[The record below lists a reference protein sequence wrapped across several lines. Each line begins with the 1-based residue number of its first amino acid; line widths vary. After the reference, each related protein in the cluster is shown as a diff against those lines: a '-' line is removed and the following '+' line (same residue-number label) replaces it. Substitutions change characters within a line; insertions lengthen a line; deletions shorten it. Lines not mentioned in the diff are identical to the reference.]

1 MKKVI
6 VATLVAAL
14 GASAWANFTKVQES
28 FEDNGEIAWTYS
40 ADGYWSS
47 TDSAASENITTV
59 AYGENEGYAYEDK
72 TTEGA
77 ENVPAV
83 DGWSGDKYL
92 NLAKATNL
100 SRNFA
105 ENAAAVEV
113 SNDGGYVLDTLVAF
127 TATEAEDAP
136 TPATS
141 DKFLIWLEEAELE
154 PVTAEDGT
162 ISYPTL
168 TNLIIKCGND
178 AASSTNDFT
187 LVTTSTSGTLPVKV
201 GEWAR
206 VSVKAIPLYSDGPL
220 GFVVYINGAAVM
232 AGESDETYQAL
243 FTNADSLTDSA
254 KGYYELKQIFPSLTS
269 GNTLT
274 AVDFKGTGKIDDFQL
289 VAAADQPAFIVTPIV
304 VTIKGIG
311 TISEDWSDATIV
323 EGNEISEAPETPEV
337 KGYKF
342 IGWYTVDEDGNYVEA
357 KFPLEVTA
365 STILYAK
372 FENADVAM
380 IGEEGYSTLQAAIDA
395 ALEKDSSTTPVE
407 INIINDIT
415 ITETVKLVGAGS
427 NTTHIVF
434 NNNEGKKVT
443 FNMAVVSHKGFT
455 IDNASVTFKGLG
467 SWSHEVGENPASC
480 FCIGE
485 EGALNENGERILA
498 PAFITIE
505 EGSYSVEKANLFN
518 VQNGTIVVNGGSF
531 KVSRK
536 DAAKYCI
543 RAEDSEVEDNTGNV
557 IDGGK
562 SLVIVN
568 GGEFELP
575 EENKNCG
582 PIGIKKYDDKES
594 KATVLIQARN
604 EDGSL
609 NDSLKFKGNETA
621 LRTIMQRY
629 LGTEAVKDD
638 TKLKIKDSADYAL
651 VKDSEGVY
659 QIAERVAEIA
669 ESATVNV
676 GYGSLQNAIDAAV
689 AVDMSKSTIPVPI
702 TITRDLTI
710 GQMVKIIGKGTNE
723 TKIAINNDKAVTFAI
738 SEGDEGL
745 RIANAS
751 VVLAGKGS
759 WTRTTSNNR
768 QMISVGEVKAA
779 DDAIAPGNLVVKGG
793 SFLTQ
798 ANAHIISMMT
808 GVVVVEG
815 GTFETK
821 GTSNKFCIRAEA
833 DKSMN
838 GATKNETICYVA
850 VKGGTFITPA
860 NDSVAPVGVKVGD
873 GANYT
878 PEVFILELDAE
889 GNPNAALE
897 FQGNETQI
905 CEVMS
910 EFLGTIGEDGKP
922 EYDGDGTYKFKL
934 DAEDNCYK
942 VVKTVWGTV
951 NIEWTDGKVDSFD
964 YSEGEEAT
972 NIVVGAESIHTEYSD
987 IDDEAVVKVTDIKF
1001 ADGYE
1006 LDEVHSVLTATVE
1019 EETTYTLKIV
1029 EKPTDT
1035 DAKAVDPETESEEYK
1050 TMEAANAYAATIN
1063 DYKYW
1068 MINAPSTKID
1078 KAEYVKLF
1086 SAQLS
1091 QKTTDSGWV
1100 VTVKLTEEAVKDI
1113 QEEVN
1118 EVFAKATDLDLSKI
1132 ATADA
1137 SFTATATPGLYYTV
1151 LSGTDVKEIKT
1162 MSDPVLAESTQVE
1175 LTLPKKDGNCGFY
1188 QIQVDVKKPTTS
1200 AQ

>member
-28 FEDNGEIAWTYS
+28 FEDKDEIAWTYS
-40 ADGYWSS
+40 DDGYWSS

-83 DGWSGDKYL
+83 DGWSGAKYL

-105 ENAAAVEV
+105 ENAATVEV
-113 SNDGGYVLDTLVAF
+113 SNDSGYVLDTLVAF

-141 DKFLIWLEEAELE
+141 DKFLIWLEEEELE
-154 PVTAEDGT
+154 SEKDGEVTYSAK
-162 ISYPTL
+162 

-178 AASSTNDFT
+178 AASSTTNLT
-187 LVTTSTSGTLPVKV
+187 LVTLSNSALPVKV

-206 VSVKAIPLYSDGPL
+206 VSVKAIPLYTDGPL

-243 FTNADSLTDSA
+243 FAKADSLTDSA

-269 GNTLT
+269 STSLT

-304 VTIKGIG
+304 VTIKGFG
-311 TISEDWSDATIV
+311 TIPEDWSDAIIV
-323 EGNEISEAPETPEV
+323 EGNEISEAPETPVV

-342 IGWYTVDEDGNYVEA
+342 IGWYTVDENGNYIEA
-357 KFPLEVTA
+357 TFPLKGVTA
-365 STILYAK
+365 STTLYAK

-380 IGEEGYSTLQAAIDA
+380 IGDVGYSTLQAAIDA
-395 ALEKDSSTTPVE
+395 ALEMDSSTTPVQIDIISDFTTDATLALTGTSTNDTQIVLN
-407 INIINDIT
+407 INKDV
-415 ITETVKLVGAGS
+415 TVTLAPPKDDPCF
-427 NTTHIVF
+427 F
-434 NNNEGKKVT
+434 NNNAK
-443 FNMAVVSHKGFT
+443 
-455 IDNASVTFKGLG
+455 VTFKGEG
-467 SWSHEVGENPASC
+467 KWTRPSGTKTAFCVGE
-480 FCIGE
+480 
-485 EGALNENGERILA
+485 ALVNDKLAPGHIIIENGSFYTKEAHI
-498 PAFITIE
+498 
-505 EGSYSVEKANLFN
+505 FN
-518 VQNGTIVVNGGSF
+518 VMNGTIEVNGGTF
-531 KVSRK
+531 QT
-536 DAAKYCI
+536 DLTTGYCV
-543 RAEDSEVEDNTGNV
+543 RAETSDLDDSSGTRLTGSSYVYINAGTFLKPEDATAAANTRAAPV
-557 IDGGK
+557 
-562 SLVIVN
+562 
-568 GGEFELP
+568 
-575 EENKNCG
+575 
-582 PIGIKKYDDKES
+582 GIKNDHKTTYGGPGTAHVAILEQK
-594 KATVLIQARN
+594 KG
-604 EDGSL
+604 EDGEPVL
-609 NDSLKFKGNETA
+609 NTDITFKGNEWA
-621 LRTIMQRY
+621 IRHIMQQY
-629 LGTEAVKDD
+629 LA
-638 TKLKIKDSADYAL
+638 SDYAL

-659 QIAERVAEIA
+659 QIAERVAEITEIV
-669 ESATVNV
+669 ESKTVSV
-676 GYGSLQNAIDAAV
+676 GYGSLQNAIDAAI

-710 GQMVKIIGKGTNE
+710 DQMVKIIGNGTNE
-723 TKIAINNDKAVTFAI
+723 TKIAINNDMDVIFDI

-751 VVLAGKGS
+751 IVLAGNGS
-759 WTRTTSNNR
+759 WTRTTSNTK
-768 QMISVGEVKAA
+768 QIISVGEKN
-779 DDAIAPGNLVVKGG
+779 DDNSECAPGNLVVNGG
-793 SFLTQ
+793 SFT
-798 ANAHIISMMT
+798 AEASAHIISVMN
-808 GVVVVEG
+808 GVVVVNK
-815 GTFETK
+815 GTFEIK
-821 GTSNKFCIRAEA
+821 GNGYNDRFCVRAEA
-833 DKSMN
+833 DPDMN
-838 GATKNETICYVA
+838 GHNALSYV
-850 VKGGTFITPA
+850 VVNGGTFIVPEKSE
-860 NDSVAPVGVKVGD
+860 NGSDCVAPVGTKKKT
-873 GANYT
+873 GADYD
-878 PEVFILELDAE
+878 PEVFILELDTD
-889 GNPNAALE
+889 GNPNAALK

-905 CEVMS
+905 CDVMG
-910 EFLGTIGEDGKP
+910 EFLGTIGKDGEP

-934 DAEDNCYK
+934 DTKDGYYK

-951 NIEWTDGKVDSFD
+951 NIDWTDGKVVSFD
-964 YSEGEEAT
+964 YYEGGEVT
-972 NIVVGAESIHTEYSD
+972 NIVTATYSGNGESYD
-987 IDDEAVVKVTDIKF
+987 IDDKLAVKVDKDKIVFT
-1001 ADGYE
+1001 DGYE
-1006 LDEVHSVLTATVE
+1006 LDEVHSVLTATVK

-1035 DAKAVDPETESEEYK
+1035 NTKAVDPETESEEYK

-1068 MINAPSTKID
+1068 MIKAPSENID
-1078 KAEYVKLF
+1078 KAKYVGLF

-1132 ATADA
+1132 ATAGA
-1137 SFTATATPGLYYTV
+1137 SFTATVTPGLYYTV
-1151 LSGTDVKEIKT
+1151 LSGTDVKAITEK
-1162 MSDPVLAESTQVE
+1162 SESVLAESTQVN
-1175 LTLPKKDGNCGFY
+1175 LTLPKQDGNCGFY